1 MTKTQLENDIIAVN
15 SSCLLLQ
22 ILTKDSV
29 TVQVDAVVYFYIQ
42 DPVASVLQ
50 AENARNSTYRVA
62 QGTLRDIL
70 GTKSLAQILSD
81 REEISERLHVNLT
94 HKHSRTELRIV

>member
-1 MTKTQLENDIIAVN
+1 MTA
-15 SSCLLLQ
+15 
-22 ILTKDSV
+22 
-29 TVQVDAVVYFYIQ
+29 QVDAVVYFYIQ

-81 REEISERLHVNLT
+81 REEISEQMGVSSIS
-94 HKHSRTELRIV
+94 SRNISLFNTSGLPGAVSVALSVLLVSSAL

>member
-1 MTKTQLENDIIAVN
+1 MTA
-15 SSCLLLQ
+15 
-22 ILTKDSV
+22 
-29 TVQVDAVVYFYIQ
+29 QVDAVVYFYIQ

-62 QGTLRDIL
+62 QGTLRDVL

-81 REEISERLHVNLT
+81 REEISEQMGVGVALKWGLGLQSGSPCGGVMDVCLCAWCRCCWTVLLIDGV
-94 HKHSRTELRIV
+94 